1 MMTKNEAAMEARAR
15 RAAKRAG
22 LIAKKSRWRL
32 GTIDN
37 FGEFCLVDACTNCVV
52 AGSRFDVT
60 AEQVID
66 LCAER

>member
-1 MMTKNEAAMEARAR
+1 MQSEASMEARAR

-37 FGEFCLVDACTNCVV
+37 LGEFCVLDPRTNCVV

-66 LCAER
+66 FCAER